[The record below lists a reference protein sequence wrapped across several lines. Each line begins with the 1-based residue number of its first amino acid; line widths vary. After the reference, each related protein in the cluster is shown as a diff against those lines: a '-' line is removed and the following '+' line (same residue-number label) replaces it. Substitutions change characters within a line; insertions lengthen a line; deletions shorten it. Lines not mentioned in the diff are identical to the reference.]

1 MTTRCHRLPSVR
13 DLRTA
18 ADVDA
23 LPNDSVALKMLL
35 VEAVSRAS
43 GVETYL
49 VYGDQWLRNAADVD
63 ALPDDPA
70 MLKMLLVEAV
80 IRWNAAGTLLVRGDS
95 SLRNA
100 ADVDALPDDPAMLKM
115 LLMEAVSRGRRLTE
129 SGLGHLEP
137 GRHYVGDGTGLFVD
151 VSETRKVSFGQR
163 LRVAGTG
170 KRIELG
176 LGSWPAFRLEE
187 AKAKAAAH
195 RRMARHGK
203 NPLLVRVEV
212 PTVAEAVEEFFKE
225 FGPSWIGRNTERA
238 YRASL
243 AKYVLPRLGARRVDQ
258 VRRSDLAA
266 AVKPAWVEYRR
277 VGRDLLRVLRGT
289 FRWARAHDFRNDLP
303 TDGVED
309 LLPRIEREERHHEAM
324 SHEEVAEAVARAR
337 TFENHVRRV
346 TPSDGMLALAFE
358 MTILTGLRRQELV
371 GIRWCDIE
379 GPERVLTIDAHRM
392 KKKTKAHKVPLST
405 AAMDVL
411 RRARELGSSKE
422 NTGEHVFMYPEHI
435 GNRVAMKPISPY
447 SLSRFLQRL
456 GLSGTLHGFRSALD
470 DWATEKG
477 TDAQIVERALGH
489 AVKSKVR
496 RAYSR
501 TDLLERRRALMEAWG
516 EHATRANQV
525 GANVRQFPGS
535 AMPLREPHQS
545 VPEAQSKMTR
555 ASL

>member
-1 MTTRCHRLPSVR
+1 MTRRRRLPSVR

-18 ADVDA
+18 ADVHA
-23 LPNDSVALKMLL
+23 LPDDPVALKMLL
-35 VEAVSRAS
+35 VEAVSRGS

-63 ALPDDPA
+63 ALPDNPA
-70 MLKMLLVEAV
+70 LLKMLLVEAV
-80 IRWNAAGTLLVRGDS
+80 IRWNAAGTLLAGGDS

-100 ADVDALPDDPAMLKM
+100 ADVSALPDDTAMLKM
-115 LLMEAVSRGRRLTE
+115 LLMEAVNRGRQLTD
-129 SGLGHLEP
+129 SSLGRLEP
-137 GRHYVGDGTGLFVD
+137 GRHYLGDGTGLFVD
-151 VSETRKVSFGQR
+151 VSEKRKVSFGQR
-163 LRVAGTG
+163 LRIAGTG

-187 AKAKAAAH
+187 VKAKAVAY
-195 RRMARHGK
+195 RRMARHGR
-203 NPLLVRVEV
+203 NPLLVRAEV

-225 FGPSWIGRNTERA
+225 FGPSWVGRNTERA

-289 FRWARAHDFRNDLP
+289 FRWVRAHDFRNDLP

-324 SHEEVAEAVARAR
+324 NHKDVAEAAARAR
-337 TFENHVRRV
+337 MFENHVRRV

-371 GIRWCDIE
+371 GIRWCDID

-392 KKKTKAHKVPLST
+392 KKKTQAHKVPLSS

-411 RRARELGSSKE
+411 RRARELGSSKDGE
-422 NTGEHVFMYPEHI
+422 AEHVFMYPEHF

-456 GLSGTLHGFRSALD
+456 GLNGTLHGFRSALD

-489 AVKSKVR
+489 AVKGKVR

-501 TDLLERRRALMEAWG
+501 TDLLERRRELMEAWG
-516 EHATRANQV
+516 EHATRACQG
-525 GANVRQFPGS
+525 GADVQRFPNS
-535 AMPLREPHQS
+535 SPPLQEPPQS
-545 VPEAQSKMTR
+545 LLEVPNKMTR
-555 ASL
+555 ASS

>member
-1 MTTRCHRLPSVR
+1 MTRRRRLPSIR

-18 ADVDA
+18 ADVHV
-23 LPNDSVALKMLL
+23 LPDDPVALKMLL
-35 VEAVSRAS
+35 VEAVSRGS

-49 VYGDQWLRNAADVD
+49 IYGDQWLRNAADVD
-63 ALPDDPA
+63 GLPDDPA
-70 MLKMLLVEAV
+70 LLKMLLVEAV
-80 IRWNAAGTLLVRGDS
+80 IRWNAAGTLPAGGDS

-100 ADVDALPDDPAMLKM
+100 ADVSALPDDTAMLKM
-115 LLMEAVSRGRRLTE
+115 LLMEAVNRGRRLTD
-129 SGLGHLEP
+129 SGLGRLEP
-137 GRHYVGDGTGLFVD
+137 GRHYLGDGTGLFVD
-151 VSETRKVSFGQR
+151 VSEKRKVSFGQR
-163 LRVAGTG
+163 LRIAGTG

-187 AKAKAAAH
+187 AKAVAY
-195 RRMARHGK
+195 RRMARHGR
-203 NPLLVRVEV
+203 NPLLVRAAV

-225 FGPSWIGRNTERA
+225 FGPSWVGRNTERA

-243 AKYVLPRLGARRVDQ
+243 AKYVLPSLGARRVDQ

-289 FRWARAHDFRNDLP
+289 FRWVRAHDFRNDLP

-324 SHEEVAEAVARAR
+324 SHEDVAEAVARAR
-337 TFENHVRRV
+337 MFENHVRRV

-371 GIRWCDIE
+371 GIRWRDID
-379 GPERVLTIDAHRM
+379 GPKRVLTIDAHRM
-392 KKKTKAHKVPLST
+392 KKKTKAHKVPLSS
-405 AAMDVL
+405 AVMDVL
-411 RRARELGSSKE
+411 RRARELGSSTDSE
-422 NTGEHVFMYPEHI
+422 DDHVFVCPEHI
-435 GNRVAMKPISPY
+435 GDRVAMKPISPY

-456 GLSGTLHGFRSALD
+456 GLNGTLHGFRSALD

-516 EHATRANQV
+516 DHATRASQG
-525 GANVRQFPGS
+525 GADVRQFPGS
-535 AMPLREPHQS
+535 SLPLQEPHQS
-545 VPEAQSKMTR
+545 ALGYR
-555 ASL
+555 AK

>member
-1 MTTRCHRLPSVR
+1 MTRRRRLPSVR
-13 DLRTA
+13 HLRTV
-18 ADVDA
+18 ADVHA
-23 LPNDSVALKMLL
+23 LPDDPVALKMLL
-35 VEAVSRAS
+35 VDAVSRGS

-70 MLKMLLVEAV
+70 QLKMLLVEAV
-80 IRWNAAGTLLVRGDS
+80 IRCHAVGTLLVCGDS
-95 SLRNA
+95 SLRSA
-100 ADVDALPDDPAMLKM
+100 ADVSALPDDPAMLKM
-115 LLMEAVSRGRRLTE
+115 LLMEAVNRGRSLTN
-129 SGLGHLEP
+129 SGLGRLEP
-137 GRHYVGDGTGLFVD
+137 GRHYLGDGTGLFVD
-151 VSETRKVSFGQR
+151 VSEKRKVSFGQR
-163 LRVAGTG
+163 LRIAGTG

-195 RRMARHGK
+195 RRMARHGE
-203 NPLLVRVEV
+203 NPLLVRAGV

-225 FGPSWIGRNTERA
+225 FGPSWVGRNTERA

-243 AKYVLPRLGARRVDQ
+243 AKYVLPRLGSRRVDQ

-289 FRWARAHDFRNDLP
+289 FRWVRAHDFRSDLP

-324 SHEEVAEAVARAR
+324 SHEDVAEAVARAR
-337 TFENHVRRV
+337 TFENHVSRV

-371 GIRWCDIE
+371 GIRWRDID
-379 GPERVLTIDAHRM
+379 GPTCVLTIDALRM
-392 KKKTKAHKVPLST
+392 KKKTKAHKVPLSS

-411 RRARELGSSKE
+411 RRARELSSSTDDE
-422 NTGEHVFMYPEHI
+422 DDRVFMYTEYI
-435 GNRVAMKPISPY
+435 GDRVAMKPISPY
-447 SLSRFLQRL
+447 SLSRFLHRL
-456 GLSGTLHGFRSALD
+456 GLNGTLHGFRSALD

-516 EHATRANQV
+516 EHATRACKG
-525 GANVRQFPGS
+525 GADVRRFPGTS
-535 AMPLREPHQS
+535 LPLQEPRQS
-545 VPEAQSKMTR
+545 VLEVRSKMTR
-555 ASL
+555 ASS

>member
-1 MTTRCHRLPSVR
+1 MTRRRRLPSVR

-18 ADVDA
+18 ADVHA
-23 LPNDSVALKMLL
+23 LPHDPVVLKMLL
-35 VEAVSRAS
+35 VEAVSRGS
-43 GVETYL
+43 GVETCL
-49 VYGDQWLRNAADVD
+49 VYGDRWLRSAADVD

-80 IRWNAAGTLLVRGDS
+80 IRWYAVGTPLAGGDS

-100 ADVDALPDDPAMLKM
+100 ADVSALPDDPAMLKM
-115 LLMEAVSRGRRLTE
+115 LLTEAVNRGRRLTDG
-129 SGLGHLEP
+129 GLGRLEP
-137 GRHYVGDGTGLFVD
+137 GRHYLGDGTGLFVD
-151 VSETRKVSFGQR
+151 VSEKRKVSFGQR
-163 LRVAGTG
+163 LRIAGTG

-187 AKAKAAAH
+187 VKVKAAAH

-203 NPLLVRVEV
+203 NPLLVRAEV

-225 FGPSWIGRNTERA
+225 FGPSWVGRNTERA

-243 AKYVLPRLGARRVDQ
+243 AKFVLPRLGARRVDQ

-289 FRWARAHDFRNDLP
+289 FRWVRAHDYRNDLP

-324 SHEEVAEAVARAR
+324 SHEDVAEAVARAR
-337 TFENHVRRV
+337 VFENHVKRV
-346 TPSDGMLALAFE
+346 APSDGMLALAFE

-371 GIRWCDIE
+371 GIRWRDID
-379 GPERVLTIDAHRM
+379 GSERVLTIDALRM
-392 KKKTKAHKVPLST
+392 KKKTKAHKVPLSS

-411 RRARELGSSKE
+411 RRARELGSGTDSE
-422 NTGEHVFMYPEHI
+422 DDRVFVYPEHI
-435 GNRVAMKPISPY
+435 GDRVAMRPISPY

-456 GLSGTLHGFRSALD
+456 GLNGTLHGFRSALD

-516 EHATRANQV
+516 EHATRACK
-525 GANVRQFPGS
+525 GRADVRRFPGIS
-535 AMPLREPHQS
+535 VPLQEPHQP
-545 VPEAQSKMTR
+545 VLEVQGRRTR
-555 ASL
+555 ASS

>member
-1 MTTRCHRLPSVR
+1 MTGRRRLPSVR

-18 ADVDA
+18 ADVNA
-23 LPNDSVALKMLL
+23 LPDDPVALKMLL
-35 VEAVSRAS
+35 VEAVSRGS
-43 GVETYL
+43 GIETYL

-80 IRWNAAGTLLVRGDS
+80 IRWDAVGTLLDCGDS

-100 ADVDALPDDPAMLKM
+100 ADVSALPDDPAMLKM
-115 LLMEAVSRGRRLTE
+115 LLMEAVNRGRSLTN
-129 SGLGHLEP
+129 SSLGRLEP

-151 VSETRKVSFGQR
+151 VSEKRKVSFGQR

-187 AKAKAAAH
+187 VKAKAVVH
-195 RRMARHGK
+195 QRMARHGK
-203 NPLLVRVEV
+203 NPLLVRAEV

-225 FGPSWIGRNTERA
+225 FGPSWVGRNTERA
-238 YRASL
+238 HRASL

-289 FRWARAHDFRNDLP
+289 FRWVRAHDFRNDLP

-324 SHEEVAEAVARAR
+324 SHEDVAEAVARAR
-337 TFENHVRRV
+337 MFENHVRRV

-371 GIRWCDIE
+371 GIRWGDIDRSK
-379 GPERVLTIDAHRM
+379 RVLTIDAHRM
-392 KKKTKAHKVPLST
+392 KKKTKAHMVPLSS

-411 RRARELGSSKE
+411 RRARELGSSMDSE
-422 NTGEHVFMYPEHI
+422 GDHVFVYAEHI
-435 GNRVAMKPISPY
+435 GDRVAMRPISPY

-456 GLSGTLHGFRSALD
+456 GLNGTLHGFRSALD

-516 EHATRANQV
+516 EHATRVCQG
-525 GANVRQFPGS
+525 GADVRRFPGS
-535 AMPLREPHQS
+535 SLPLQEPHQS
-545 VPEAQSKMTR
+545 VIGVPGKMTR
-555 ASL
+555 VSS

>member
-1 MTTRCHRLPSVR
+1 MTRRRRLPSIR
-13 DLRTA
+13 DLQTA
-18 ADVDA
+18 ADVHA
-23 LPNDSVALKMLL
+23 LPDDPVALKMLL
-35 VEAVSRAS
+35 VEAVSRGS
-43 GVETYL
+43 GVETCL

-63 ALPDDPA
+63 GLPDDPA
-70 MLKMLLVEAV
+70 LLKMLLVEAV
-80 IRWNAAGTLLVRGDS
+80 VRWNAAGTLLAGGDS

-100 ADVDALPDDPAMLKM
+100 ADVSALPDDTAMLKM
-115 LLMEAVSRGRRLTE
+115 LLMEAVNRGRRLTD
-129 SGLGHLEP
+129 SGLGRLEP
-137 GRHYVGDGTGLFVD
+137 GRHYLGDGTGLFVD
-151 VSETRKVSFGQR
+151 VSEKRKVSFGQR
-163 LRVAGTG
+163 LRIAGTG

-187 AKAKAAAH
+187 VKAKAAAY
-195 RRMARHGK
+195 RRMARHGR
-203 NPLLVRVEV
+203 NPLLVRAEI

-225 FGPSWIGRNTERA
+225 FGPSWVGRNTERA

-258 VRRSDLAA
+258 VRRSDIAA

-289 FRWARAHDFRNDLP
+289 FRWVRAHDFRNDLP

-324 SHEEVAEAVARAR
+324 SHEDVAEAVARAR
-337 TFENHVRRV
+337 MFENHVRRV

-371 GIRWCDIE
+371 GIRWRDVDE
-379 GPERVLTIDAHRM
+379 PKRVLTIDAHRM
-392 KKKTKAHKVPLST
+392 KKKTKAHVVPLSS

-411 RRARELGSSKE
+411 RRAHELGSGTDSDD
-422 NTGEHVFMYPEHI
+422 GCVFVYPGHI
-435 GNRVAMKPISPY
+435 RGRVAMRPISPY

-456 GLSGTLHGFRSALD
+456 GLNGTLHGFRSALD

-516 EHATRANQV
+516 EHATRACK
-525 GANVRQFPGS
+525 GRADVRRIPGS
-535 AMPLREPHQS
+535 SLPHQEPHQS
-545 VPEAQSKMTR
+545 ALEVQSKMTR
-555 ASL
+555 ASS

>member
-1 MTTRCHRLPSVR
+1 MTWCRRLPSVR

-18 ADVDA
+18 PDVDA
-23 LPNDSVALKMLL
+23 LPDDPAALKMLL

-43 GVETYL
+43 DVETYL
-49 VYGDQWLRNAADVD
+49 VYGDQWLRNATDVD
-63 ALPDDPA
+63 ALPDDA
-70 MLKMLLVEAV
+70 ALLKMLLVEAV
-80 IRWNAAGTLLVRGDS
+80 VRWNAAGTLLIRGDN

-100 ADVDALPDDPAMLKM
+100 ADVDALPDDPALLKM
-115 LLMEAVSRGRRLTE
+115 LLMEAVSHAGRLTD
-129 SGLGHLEP
+129 SGLGRLEP
-137 GRHYVGDGTGLFVD
+137 GRYYVGDGTGLFVE
-151 VSETRKVSFGQR
+151 VSQKRKVSFGQR

-170 KRIELG
+170 RRIELG

-187 AKAKAAAH
+187 VKAKAAAH

-203 NPLLVRVEV
+203 NPLLVQAEV

-225 FGPSWIGRNTERA
+225 FGPSWVGRNTERA

-243 AKYVLPRLGARRVDQ
+243 AKFVLPRLGARRVDQ

-266 AVKPAWVEYRR
+266 VVKPAWVEYRR

-289 FRWARAHDFRNDLP
+289 FRWVRAHDFRNDLP

-324 SHEEVAEAVARAR
+324 SHEDVAEAVARAR
-337 TFENHVRRV
+337 MFENHVRRV

-371 GIRWCDIE
+371 GIRWCDID
-379 GPERVLTIDAHRM
+379 GRERVLTIDAHRM
-392 KKKTKAHKVPLST
+392 KKKTKAHKVPLSS

-411 RRARELGSSKE
+411 RRARELGSSKDGE
-422 NTGEHVFMYPEHI
+422 AEHVFMYPEHI

-456 GLSGTLHGFRSALD
+456 GLNGTLHGFRSALD

-516 EHATRANQV
+516 EHATRACQG
-525 GANVRQFPGS
+525 GADVRRFPGS
-535 AMPLREPHQS
+535 SPPHQK
-545 VPEAQSKMTR
+545 PRQSLLEVRNKITR
-555 ASL
+555 ATS